1 MKLSMKAA
9 RVNAGLTQVD
19 VAHALGI
26 NRETLRRYE
35 NDPGRMPFA
44 MMRKFTALTNVD
56 INDII
61 EVSDKI
67 VHNPQDGRPATDPHL
82 D

>member
-19 VAHALGI
+19 VARALGI

-44 MMRKFTALTNVD
+44 LMRKFTALTNVD
-56 INDII
+56 INDIK
-61 EVSDKI
+61 EEAHAS
-67 VHNPQDGRPATDPHL
+67 NS
-82 D
+82 